1 MAKYHFGSRST
12 SRLSQ
17 IDEDLADVCKL
28 AISRSPIDFTVI
40 EGRRTIERQKELYA
54 QGRTAPGKIVTW
66 TMKSKHIDGKAV
78 DLAPCDGKGA
88 ILWNDKVGF
97 KIIHELMMEAAKEL
111 DVKIRWGS
119 DWNQNGRP
127 FEKGEF
133 DSPHFELV

>member
-12 SRLSQ
+12 SKLSQ
-17 IDEDLADVCKL
+17 IDEDLAQVCKL

-78 DLAPCDGKGA
+78 DLAPCDEKGN
-88 ILWNDKVGF
+88 ILWNDRVGF
-97 KIIHELMMEAAKEL
+97 KVISDLMFEAAKEL
-111 DVKIRWGS
+111 GVKIRWGA